1 MNMLVPKVLIENFF
15 ERIDDSTTSVLITEC
30 EKYDVSFLFS
40 LIKNNPKVD
49 FTLTT
54 YQPAGEENF
63 SPVFSQLKNVNLIF
77 ADIYDYDFTSE
88 KFDVIFCVPAFGN
101 RLLVSEKVFVS
112 KESSFIAV
120 QNLLYHINADG
131 NLVVVLPAKVMF
143 DNDDSIALREYVES
157 NYKVKEISSLPEG
170 IFAPHTFIR
179 TYLFVFSTGKTNDI
193 VLKQYEFE
201 KPIRRNV
208 PSENLVV
215 KNELL
220 LFSDEF
226 ASLRGWKVDMA
237 FAEEDE
243 DVKAFATSPVK
254 KLCLR
259 DVATVFR
266 GKAISEKS
274 DRGNIA
280 VVNISDIT
288 DTGINYENLALIEG
302 EERKV
307 WRYALEDGDVLVTSR
322 GTAIKV
328 AVFER
333 QSMICI
339 PSANIIVIRAK
350 DMLRGM
356 YLKLFLKSSVGMKLL
371 QSLRRGSVVTNLN
384 YRDIMGLAVPVL
396 PIAEQDALIQKYN
409 AGLREYKETTGSA
422 ERKWQNIKQDVQSKL
437 F

>member
-1 MNMLVPKVLIENFF
+1 MDSYLPRTLIENFF

-30 EKYDVSFLFS
+30 EKYDVSSLFS
-40 LIKNNPKVD
+40 LIKNNPKID

-54 YQPAGEENF
+54 YQPAGKENF
-63 SPVFSQLKNVNLIF
+63 SLICSQLENVNLIF
-77 ADIYDYDFTSE
+77 ADIYDYDFINE
-88 KFDVIFCVPAFGN
+88 RFDVIFCVPAFGN

-143 DNDDSIALREYVES
+143 DSDDSIALREYIES

-179 TYLFVFSTGKTNDI
+179 MYLFVFSTGKTDE
-193 VLKQYEFE
+193 VLLKQYEFE

-208 PSENLVV
+208 PSENLVL

-288 DTGINYENLALIEG
+288 DTGINYENLALIEE

-322 GTAIKV
+322 GTTIKV

-339 PSANIIVIRAK
+339 PSANIIVIRVK

-356 YLKLFLKSSVGMKLL
+356 YLKLFLESSVGMKML

-384 YRDIMGLAVPVL
+384 YRDIMGLEVPVL
-396 PIAEQDALIQKYN
+396 PIVEQDALIQKYN
-409 AGLREYKETTGSA
+409 AGLKEYKETTDSA
-422 ERKWQNIKQDVQSKL
+422 ERKWQSIKQDVQSKL

>member
-1 MNMLVPKVLIENFF
+1 MDSYLPRTLIEKFF

-30 EKYDVSFLFS
+30 EKYDVSSLFS
-40 LIKNNPKVD
+40 LIKNNPKID

-54 YQPAGEENF
+54 YQPAGKENF
-63 SPVFSQLKNVNLIF
+63 SLICSKLENVNLIF

-88 KFDVIFCVPAFGN
+88 KFDVIFCVPVFGN

-143 DNDDSIALREYVES
+143 DSDDSIALREYIES

-179 TYLFVFSTGKTNDI
+179 MYLFVFSTGKTDE
-193 VLKQYEFE
+193 VLLKQYEFE

-208 PSENLVV
+208 PSENLVL

-288 DTGINYENLALIEG
+288 DTGINYENLALIEE

-322 GTAIKV
+322 GTTIKV

-339 PSANIIVIRAK
+339 PSANIIVIRVK

-356 YLKLFLKSSVGMKLL
+356 CLKLFFESSVGMKML

-384 YRDIMGLAVPVL
+384 YRDIMGLEVPVL

-409 AGLREYKETTGSA
+409 AGLKEYKETTDSA
-422 ERKWQNIKQDVQSKL
+422 ERKWQSIKQDVQSKL

>member
-54 YQPAGEENF
+54 YQPADEENF

-88 KFDVIFCVPAFGN
+88 KFDVIFCVPVFGN

-384 YRDIMGLAVPVL
+384 YRDIMGLEVPVL

-409 AGLREYKETTGSA
+409 AGLREYKETTGSV

>member
-1 MNMLVPKVLIENFF
+1 MDGYLPRTLIKNFF
-15 ERIDDSTTSVLITEC
+15 ERIDNSTTSVLITEC
-30 EKYDVSFLFS
+30 EKYDVSYLFS

-54 YQPAGEENF
+54 YHPTGEENF
-63 SPVFSQLKNVNLIF
+63 SSVCSQFENVNLIF
-77 ADIYDYDFTSE
+77 ADIYGYDFTNE

-101 RLLVSEKVFVS
+101 RMSISEKVFFS
-112 KESSFIAV
+112 KESSFVAV
-120 QNLLYHINADG
+120 QNLLYRISANG
-131 NLVVVLPAKVMF
+131 NLVVVLPAKVTF
-143 DNDDSIALREYVES
+143 DSYDSIALRKYIES

-170 IFAPHTFIR
+170 IFAPQTFIR
-179 TYLFVFSTGKTNDI
+179 TYLFVFSTGKTDDVI
-193 VLKQYEFE
+193 LKQYEFE

-266 GKAISEKS
+266 GKAVSEKS

-288 DTGINYENLALIEG
+288 DTGISYESLALIEE

-307 WRYALEDGDVLVTSR
+307 WRYALEEGDVLVTSR

-356 YLKLFLKSSVGMKLL
+356 YLKLFFKSSVGMKML

-384 YRDIMGLAVPVL
+384 YRDIMGLEVPIL
-396 PIAEQDALIQKYN
+396 PIAEQDALIQKYS
-409 AGLREYKETTGSA
+409 AGLKEYKETISSA
-422 ERKWQNIKQDVQSKL
+422 EKKWQSIKQDVQSKL

>member
-1 MNMLVPKVLIENFF
+1 MDSYLPRTLIENFF

-30 EKYDVSFLFS
+30 EKYDVSSLFS
-40 LIKNNPKVD
+40 LIKNNPKID
-49 FTLTT
+49 FTLTA
-54 YQPAGEENF
+54 YQPAGKENF
-63 SPVFSQLKNVNLIF
+63 SLICSQLENVNLIF
-77 ADIYDYDFTSE
+77 ANIYDYDFTDE

-101 RLLVSEKVFVS
+101 RISINENFFFS
-112 KESSFIAV
+112 KESSFVAV
-120 QNLLYHINADG
+120 QNLLYRINTNG
-131 NLVVVLPAKVMF
+131 NLVVVLPAKVTF
-143 DNDDSIALREYVES
+143 DSDDSIAWRKYIES

-179 TYLFVFSTGKTNDI
+179 AYLFVFSTGKTDDV

-226 ASLRGWKVDMA
+226 ASLRGWNVDMA

-356 YLKLFLKSSVGMKLL
+356 YLKLFFESSVGMKLL

-384 YRDIMGLAVPVL
+384 YRDIMGLEVPIL
-396 PIAEQDALIQKYN
+396 PIAEQDALIQKYS
-409 AGLREYKETTGSA
+409 AGLKEYKETISSA
-422 ERKWQNIKQDVQSKL
+422 EKKWQSIKQDVQSKL

>member
-1 MNMLVPKVLIENFF
+1 MVNCIPKALTEKFF
-15 ERIDDSTTSVLITEC
+15 ERVDDSTTSVLITEC
-30 EKYDVSFLFS
+30 EKYDTTLLD
-40 LIKNNPKVD
+40 LIKDNPKVN

-54 YQPAGEENF
+54 HQPAGKGKIPSICN
-63 SPVFSQLKNVNLIF
+63 QLENVNLIL
-77 ADIYDYDFTSE
+77 ADIYDYDFTDE
-88 KFDVIFCVPAFGN
+88 KFDLIFCVPAFGN
-101 RLLVSEKVFVS
+101 RMLVSEKVFVS
-112 KESSFIAV
+112 KESSFIAA

-143 DNDDSIALREYVES
+143 DSDDSIALRGYVES

-170 IFAPHTFIR
+170 IFAPHMFVR
-179 TYLFVFSTGKTNDI
+179 TYLFVFSTGKTDDVI
-193 VLKQYEFE
+193 LKQYEFE
-201 KPIRRNV
+201 KLTRRNV
-208 PSENLVV
+208 PSEDLVV

-226 ASLRGWKVDMA
+226 ASLRGWKVDTA
-237 FAEEDE
+237 FVAEDE
-243 DVKAFATSPVK
+243 DIKAFATSPVK
-254 KLCLR
+254 KLCLK

-266 GKAISEKS
+266 GKAVKEKS
-274 DRGNIA
+274 DKGNIA

-288 DTGINYENLALIEG
+288 DTGISYENLALIEE

-322 GTAIKV
+322 GTTIKV

-339 PSANIIVIRAK
+339 PSANIVVIRAK
-350 DMLRGM
+350 DILRGR
-356 YLKLFLKSSVGMKLL
+356 YLKIFLESSVGMKML

-384 YRDIMGLAVPVL
+384 YKDIMGLEVPVL
-396 PIAEQDALIQKYN
+396 PLEEQDALIQKYD
-409 AGLREYKETTGSA
+409 AGLKEYKETTCSA
-422 ERKWQNIKQDVQSKL
+422 ERKWQSIKQDVQSKL